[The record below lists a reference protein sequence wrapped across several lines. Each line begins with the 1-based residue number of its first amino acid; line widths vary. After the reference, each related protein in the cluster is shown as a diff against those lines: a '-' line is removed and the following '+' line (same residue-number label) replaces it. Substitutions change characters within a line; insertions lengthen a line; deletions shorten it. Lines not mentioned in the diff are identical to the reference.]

1 MAVGVFPHFV
11 GCGRSG
17 TTLFRNIFD
26 AHPRLAMTHEAHFVG
41 PMAKTRARY
50 ERADGFDSDA
60 FVRDLNRDS
69 NFRRQGLD
77 EAELRKALEEAEPA
91 GYADAVRVVFS
102 RYAGARG
109 KSLYG
114 DKTPG
119 SVSYVE
125 VIAELFPEARF
136 VHVIRD
142 GRAVALSYL
151 ERPEWGPRNMAEAA
165 NHWKTRVLRGA
176 QAGRSLGPG
185 RYAEARYEDLV
196 ADPESE
202 TRRLCDFL
210 GLEFAPEM
218 LQYHEKGREFISA
231 TKDPEAF
238 KNLAKPVSSDLRDWR
253 QEISEADAKLFEAIA
268 GAELARFGYPVSD
281 ISPTIP
287 TRLKVALAALSWQ
300 RKRLMSVIPTAGKV
314 TDRAE
319 PGQVG

>member
-1 MAVGVFPHFV
+1 MSGGVFPHFV

-50 ERADGFDSDA
+50 ERPDGFDVDI

-69 NFRRQGLD
+69 NYRRQGLD
-77 EAELRKALEEAEPA
+77 EGALRDALRSANPA

-102 RYAGARG
+102 QYAAAHG
-109 KSLYG
+109 KTLYG

-125 VIAELFPEARF
+125 VIAELFPEAKF

-165 NHWKTRVLRGA
+165 NHWKTRVLRGVE
-176 QAGRSLGPG
+176 AGRRVGSD
-185 RYAEARYEDLV
+185 RYVEARYEDLV
-196 ADPESE
+196 ADPETV
-202 TRRLCDFL
+202 TRELCDFL

-218 LQYHEKGREFISA
+218 LRYHEKGREFISA

-238 KNLAKPVSSDLRDWR
+238 KNLAKPVSADLRDWR
-253 QEISEADAKLFEAIA
+253 QEISEADGKLFEAIA
-268 GAELARFGYPVSD
+268 GGELARFGYPVSD
-281 ISPTIP
+281 SSPTIP
-287 TRLKVALAALSWQ
+287 TRLKAALAALSWQ
-300 RKRLMSVIPTAGKV
+300 RKRLMSVMPTTGKV